1 MDADQQGTEMR
12 PEEQTNKKEKR
23 KKKRKFFPKNLR
35 VVMGVFPRI
44 DDRSKRIP
52 SSTLHDLQLLR

>member
-12 PEEQTNKKEKR
+12 PEEQTNKKEKE
-23 KKKRKFFPKNLR
+23 KKRKSFAKNLR